1 MKKPGMNP
9 DCQGEVSMKVILT
22 GSIAF
27 DYLMQFPGLF
37 KDHLIAEHLD
47 KVSLSFLVH
56 KMIKQD
62 GGVGPNIA
70 YTLAMLGGKAYLFS
84 TAGQDFGEYARRLEQ
99 VGVDTSGVRIIPD
112 KFTASFFATTD
123 RSNAQIAT
131 FYTGAMA
138 NAAELP
144 LAEADFEADDFV
156 MVSPSDP
163 GAMRRY
169 IREAPELGLRM
180 LFDPGQQII
189 SLDAE
194 GLRDGVE
201 HAHGLFINEYEFE
214 LLQKHTG
221 WRAEEI
227 LAKPAFTVVTLA
239 EHGARVVAEG
249 VDCVVPAIGR
259 LEVKDPTGVGDAFRG
274 GFLRGYMAGMPLKV
288 CVELGNTAAAYC
300 IQEAGPQCHKYSWA
314 EFVAFYREH
323 FDDEGLLDE
332 IE

>member
-1 MKKPGMNP
+1 
-9 DCQGEVSMKVILT
+9 MKVILT

-56 KMIKQD
+56 EMIKQD

-70 YTLAMLGGKAYLFS
+70 YTLAMLGGNASLFS
-84 TAGQDFGEYARRLEQ
+84 TAGQDFPEYSRRLEQ
-99 VGVDTSGVRIIPD
+99 VGVDTSGVKIIPQ

-138 NAAELP
+138 DSADLP
-144 LAEADFEADDFV
+144 LSEAKFDLGDFV

-163 GAMRRY
+163 GAMQRY
-169 IREAPELGLRM
+169 IHEAPKLGLKM

-189 SLDAE
+189 SMDAE
-194 GLRDGVE
+194 VLRSGVE
-201 HAHGLFINEYEFE
+201 QAHGLFVNEYEFE

-221 WRAEEI
+221 WRAQEI
-227 LAKPAFTVVTLA
+227 WSKPTFTVVTLA
-239 EHGARVVAEG
+239 EYGARVVAQG
-249 VDCVVPAIGR
+249 IDRVVPAIGG
-259 LEVKDPTGVGDAFRG
+259 LDVKDPTGVGDAFRG
-274 GFLRGYMAGMPLKV
+274 GFMRGYMADLPLKV
-288 CVELGNTAAAYC
+288 CAEIGNVAAAYC
-300 IQEAGPQCHKYSWA
+300 IQEVGPQRHKYTWD